1 MGWPEGAARSHEQ
14 VREEKRVVEG
24 WAGGIIACPF
34 DAQVPYITKDFSV
47 SGSTRKEKSTLHHVD
62 EEQVMDG

>member
-1 MGWPEGAARSHEQ
+1 MGR
-14 VREEKRVVEG
+14 
-24 WAGGIIACPF
+24 GIIACPF